1 MLYNRDYAEFCQYK
15 QRGEMMAKETVQA
28 VRNAEMSA
36 AKMEKEALGKKETII
51 AEAHKKA
58 KELSD
63 FMVKEAQAKADKDI
77 KEALHKSN
85 IILEKAKE
93 EAEKEVGLL
102 IEMAKTKEDAAIDL
116 VISNVI

>member
-1 MLYNRDYAEFCQYK
+1 
-15 QRGEMMAKETVQA
+15 MAKETVQA

-63 FMVKEAQAKADKDI
+63 FMVKEAQAKSGQR
-77 KEALHKSN
+77 H
-85 IILEKAKE
+85 
-93 EAEKEVGLL
+93 
-102 IEMAKTKEDAAIDL
+102 
-116 VISNVI
+116 